1 MGNNR
6 KLASVVIVFSCL
18 VVLVVPSILFLDS
31 IVEGVVQLRESYQ
44 AGSLTIPPPSEDV
57 KNWPLVGETL
67 YGLWMNASID
77 IKSFVVDNK
86 EQLLGVGRTIAKGF
100 LGVTSSVLQMV
111 GAFIIAGVMLAYGGT
126 GEAIRLFF
134 RRVAGSR
141 GDEFADVTKATVGNV
156 IKGILGVALIQAFLT
171 GVGLLLADVPFVGLW
186 TILIFVLAILQLP
199 PAIVV
204 IPIVVY
210 LFSVEEPTTAVLWT
224 IYLLVAGLSDNIIK
238 PLLLGKNAPVPMLV
252 IFIGV
257 IGGFMLSGFIGLFS
271 GAIVMSIGYKLF
283 SAWIGD
289 DNAKVVETDMPE
301 GE

>member
-1 MGNNR
+1 
-6 KLASVVIVFSCL
+6 
-18 VVLVVPSILFLDS
+18 
-31 IVEGVVQLRESYQ
+31 
-44 AGSLTIPPPSEDV
+44 
-57 KNWPLVGETL
+57 
-67 YGLWMNASID
+67 
-77 IKSFVVDNK
+77 
-86 EQLLGVGRTIAKGF
+86 
-100 LGVTSSVLQMV
+100 
-111 GAFIIAGVMLAYGGT
+111 
-126 GEAIRLFF
+126 
-134 RRVAGSR
+134 VAGSR